1 MDKNFFEFIKKNENL
16 INQTKSKKEVLI
28 VDRNR
33 FGSALFSTL
42 ITSALNK
49 KYFFNVKLLSNQV
62 KKSNFIKFYKSFGVN
77 DIIYKNN
84 FFDYLKD
91 YKILVQTVY
100 YFIIYSFKIYIS
112 PLSWLTNSF
121 KLRGVKIGDLI
132 YDSWIKNKLNFI
144 NKKKNFR
151 LFILLFFT
159 IYKFLKVFNLLKKN
173 KIKTIVVSTASYA
186 NYDSLAIR
194 IGLKF
199 KIRVLEAGYFK
210 NKNSILEYNYNHL
223 KYGMR
228 NIYHDKK
235 QKNYFDNLNISE
247 NLLDHFIKKRFSNK
261 IKLLYTNNSDV
272 KLANNLNINYTKKE
286 FIKKFSTQNK
296 YDKIIL
302 VALHAFSDAP
312 HGAGYDLMFT
322 DYYSFYSE
330 TLNEISK
337 SKEDILFIIRPHPAS
352 KLYGEKGIAEHLLKK
367 KNFKNI
373 ILCPNVTTQNLIQI
387 CDTVITMKG
396 TIGLEFAVAG
406 KKPITCGYPAYS
418 NMGITKNFYSKK
430 NFFFELQKLSK
441 KDFNLSKKKVHIA
454 KKLLFYLET
463 CLPFKELDSSQ
474 FFQDILLDINNIK
487 SDLIWKKLS
496 ERFNDKVNFSKDKFY
511 LDCLRK
517 L

>member
-1 MDKNFFEFIKKNENL
+1 MDKNFFEFIKKNKIL

-121 KLRGVKIGDLI
+121 KLRGIKIGDLI

-210 NKNSILEYNYNHL
+210 NKTSILEYNYNHL

-235 QKNYFDNLNISE
+235 QKNYFNNLNISE

-272 KLANNLNINYTKKE
+272 KLANNLNIDYTKKE
-286 FIKKFSTQNK
+286 FIKKFSTQK
-296 YDKIIL
+296 DYDKIIL

-337 SKEDILFIIRPHPAS
+337 SKENILFIIRPHPAS
-352 KLYGEKGIAEHLLKK
+352 KLYGEKGMAENLLKK
-367 KNFKNI
+367 RYFKNI

-406 KKPITCGYPAYS
+406 KKPITCGYPSYS
-418 NMGITKNFYSKK
+418 NMGITKNFHTKK
-430 NFFFELQKLSK
+430 NFFLELQKLSN
-441 KDFNLSKKKVHIA
+441 KDFNLSKKKVNIA

-463 CLPFKELDSSQ
+463 CLPFKEIETSQ

-496 ERFNDKVNFSKDKFY
+496 KRFNDKVNFSKDKFY

>member
-1 MDKNFFEFIKKNENL
+1 MDKNFFEFIKKNKIL

-121 KLRGVKIGDLI
+121 KLRGIKIGDLI

-210 NKNSILEYNYNHL
+210 NKTSILEYNYNHL

-235 QKNYFDNLNISE
+235 QKNYFNNLNISE

-272 KLANNLNINYTKKE
+272 KLANNLNIDYTKKE
-286 FIKKFSTQNK
+286 FIKKFSTQK
-296 YDKIIL
+296 DYDKIIL

-337 SKEDILFIIRPHPAS
+337 SKENILFIIRPHPAS
-352 KLYGEKGIAEHLLKK
+352 KLYGEKGITEHLLKK
-367 KNFKNI
+367 RHFKNI

-406 KKPITCGYPAYS
+406 KKPITCGYPSYS
-418 NMGITKNFYSKK
+418 NMGITKNFHTKK
-430 NFFFELQKLSK
+430 NFFLELQKLSN
-441 KDFNLSKKKVHIA
+441 KDFNLSKKKVNIA

-463 CLPFKELDSSQ
+463 CLPFKEIETSQ

-496 ERFNDKVNFSKDKFY
+496 KRFNDKVNFSKDKFY

>member
-1 MDKNFFEFIKKNENL
+1 MNKNFFEFIKKNKNL
-16 INQTKSKKEVLI
+16 INQTKSNKEVLI

-49 KYFFNVKLLSNQV
+49 KYFFNVRLLSNQV

-77 DIIYKNN
+77 NIIYKNN

-100 YFIIYSFKIYIS
+100 YFTIYSFKIYIS
-112 PLSWLTNSF
+112 PLSWLTNRF
-121 KLRGVKIGDLI
+121 KLKGVKIGDLI

-144 NKKKNFR
+144 NKKKNIR

-159 IYKFLKVFNLLKKN
+159 IYKFLKVFNLLKRN
-173 KIKTIVVSTASYA
+173 KIKTIIVSTASYA

-235 QKNYFDNLNISE
+235 QKNYFNNLNISE

-272 KLANNLNINYTKKE
+272 KLANNLNTNYTKKE
-286 FIKKFSTQNK
+286 FIKKFSTQK
-296 YDKIIL
+296 DYDKIIL

-337 SKEDILFIIRPHPAS
+337 SKENILFIIRPHPAS

-367 KNFKNI
+367 RHFKNI
-373 ILCPNVTTQNLIQI
+373 ILCPNVTTQNLILI

-418 NMGITKNFYSKK
+418 NMGITKNFHSKK
-430 NFFFELQKLSK
+430 NLFLELQKLSN
-441 KDFNLSKKKVHIA
+441 KDFNLSKKKVHMA
-454 KKLLFYLET
+454 KRLLFYLET
-463 CLPFKELDSSQ
+463 CLPFKEFESSQ

-496 ERFNDKVNFSKDKFY
+496 ERFNNKVNFSKDKFY